1 MQNIRCRPS
10 EPRHPS
16 AKYNRKFYSN
26 FWRILS
32 EKRIFLA
39 QKYRSW
45 VKISKIATIRLFNTV
60 RSIGSPI
67 FMSFRQRN
75 RCDLYWRHFFVS
87 KKSKTP
93 QPRLEM
99 TTHNGKPMVSH
110 RLGREIW
117 GNFGF
122 FGQKKWR
129 HTDKHDWGREKIQD
143 FGRNF
148 SNFYGL
154 RGKQP

>member
-32 EKRIFLA
+32 EKRIFSV
-39 QKYRSW
+39 QKSRSW
-45 VKISKIATIRLFNTV
+45 GKISKIATIRLFNTV

-75 RCDLYWRHFFVS
+75 RCDLYWRLFLA
-87 KKSKTP
+87 KKSQNFLNFSPESVTNHWFP
-93 QPRLEM
+93 I
-99 TTHNGKPMVSH
+99 VSGH
-110 RLGREIW
+110 LKSGLG
-117 GNFGF
+117 GFGF
-122 FGQKKWR
+122 FR
-129 HTDKHDWGREKIQD
+129 NEKMSPELMASIPLAEWHKNWWSYSPKGIVQ
-143 FGRNF
+143 
-148 SNFYGL
+148 
-154 RGKQP
+154 